1 MPLHA
6 APGQATLNV
15 RCPHCDE
22 AIVIAVVAQSRP
34 DIDSSDDDAIMGK
47 GGKGKHK
54 GDGKGKNASVVAMA
68 LPVPPHPPVRPP
80 LAAAGSGGRHAAA
93 SSGAARDR
101 SRTPPL
107 VGVSRGRIRSRAWER
122 LFYAISR
129 AQLEGDLRLF
139 CENVLHFVN

>member
-93 SSGAARDR
+93 STGVACGCVNTVSTRSRISRSSSGA
-101 SRTPPL
+101 
-107 VGVSRGRIRSRAWER
+107 GCER
-122 LFYAISR
+122 
-129 AQLEGDLRLF
+129 
-139 CENVLHFVN
+139 